1 MNSVHEM
8 WIVWMKVKFVNE
20 IIKKLVEVDNMDWLI
35 KSYHVDD
42 I

>member
-1 MNSVHEM
+1 M